1 MDNKLVSR
9 PDKYGIPLAKEGYPF
24 FIPLLFLGAFF
35 LYQGL
40 SSLGWV
46 FLGLGGFVV
55 FFFRDP
61 SRKVPQEEGL
71 LLSPADG
78 RVVKI
83 EPATQDEFAGW
94 TQISIFLSIFNVHIN
109 RTPIA
114 GVVKEK
120 RYNKGKFLA
129 AFNHKASLLNEQ
141 NLIIIE
147 TGTSRV
153 AVKQIA
159 GLIARRIV
167 CWISE
172 QDQLATGQRIG
183 LIRFGSRV
191 DVLFPEADV
200 SVLVKKGD
208 RVKGGLSILGRLK
221 NKEST

>member
-1 MDNKLVSR
+1 MNT
-9 PDKYGIPLAKEGYPF
+9 PDKKGLPLAKEGYPF
-24 FIPLLFLGAFF
+24 FLPLLFLGAFF

-40 SSLGWV
+40 PGLGWV
-46 FLGLGGFVV
+46 MLSLGVFVV

-61 SRKVPQEEGL
+61 SREVPQEEGL

-83 EPATQDEFAGW
+83 EPSTQEEFAGW
-94 TQISIFLSIFNVHIN
+94 TQISIFLSVFNVHVN
-109 RTPIA
+109 RTPIQ

-141 NLIIIE
+141 NLIIINC
-147 TGTSRV
+147 GAHKV

-167 CWISE
+167 CWVNKE
-172 QDQLATGQRIG
+172 DQLATGQRIG

-191 DVLFPEADV
+191 DILFPENDV

-208 RVKGGLSILGRLK
+208 RVKGGLSILGRLQK
-221 NKEST
+221 KESA

>member
-1 MDNKLVSR
+1 MST
-9 PDKYGIPLAKEGYPF
+9 PDKYGLPLAKEGYPF

-40 SSLGWV
+40 SGLGWV
-46 FLGLGGFVV
+46 FLALGGFVV

-61 SRKVPQEEGL
+61 SREVPQEEGL

-83 EPATQDEFAGW
+83 QPATQDEFAGW
-94 TQISIFLSIFNVHIN
+94 TQISIFLSIFNVHVN

-147 TGTSRV
+147 TGISHV

-167 CWISE
+167 CWVDES
-172 QDQLATGQRIG
+172 DQLATGRRIG

-191 DVLFPEADV
+191 DVLFPETDV

-208 RVKGGLSILGRLK
+208 RVKGGLSILGRLQ